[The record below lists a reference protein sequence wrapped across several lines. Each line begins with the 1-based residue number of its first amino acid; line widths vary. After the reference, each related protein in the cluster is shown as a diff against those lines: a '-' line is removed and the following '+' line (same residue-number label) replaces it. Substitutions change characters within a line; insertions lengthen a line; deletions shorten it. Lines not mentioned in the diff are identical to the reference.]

1 MVGLADRGRRHSA
14 LRVCGLLAM
23 RLKIA
28 THCNDLPTRVHRE
41 VVGGAR
47 KLAGYADELLDLCA
61 RIGPLD
67 D

>member
-1 MVGLADRGRRHSA
+1 
-14 LRVCGLLAM
+14 M